1 MKIKLLIGFLLFLC
15 FENIAQDVPIY
26 NQYFMNPYVYNPAFV
41 GHNENPT
48 LFLSHRR
55 QWIGIEGAPVSSSIS
70 FHTELKK
77 NAAFGAHLYTEK
89 RGLLTSSTAELALGY
104 KLKLGPKNFVQFGL
118 AAGVADA
125 FWMFVK
131 VSLDVSLYT
140 FA

>member
-1 MKIKLLIGFLLFLC
+1 RRSS
-15 FENIAQDVPIY
+15 D
-26 NQYFMNPYVYNPAFV
+26 
-41 GHNENPT
+41 

-118 AAGVADA
+118 AAGVGSNNIDLSESPAGATITEDLDNSL
-125 FWMFVK
+125 FLDGRFGVK
-131 VSLDVSLYT
+131 VQDRKST
-140 FA
+140 R